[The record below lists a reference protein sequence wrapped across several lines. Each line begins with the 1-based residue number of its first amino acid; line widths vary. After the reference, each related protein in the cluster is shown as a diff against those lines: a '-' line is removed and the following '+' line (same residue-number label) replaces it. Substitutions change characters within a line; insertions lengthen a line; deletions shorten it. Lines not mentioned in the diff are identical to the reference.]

1 MTVLTPHDTAIHI
14 PVWVR
19 DFDTFVTWMHSDEFP
34 DEGRIEFIRGEV
46 LVDLS
51 LEELFSH
58 NQVKCEITSELGHL
72 VRQEEAGF
80 FVAGGM
86 RFTNADAELATN
98 PDGMFVSTETFA
110 AKRVVL
116 RSGAKGHA
124 TELRGT
130 PDVVIEIVSE
140 SSVDKDTAWLMSA
153 YHDAGIPEY
162 WVIDARPGKPKLD
175 IHRHGAKGYTAARK
189 SAGWAKSATFDRS
202 FRLTRAH
209 VADGL
214 ASYALE
220 SR

>member
-1 MTVLTPHDTAIHI
+1 MTVLTPHDTAIHV
-14 PVWVR
+14 PAWVR
-19 DFDTFVTWMHSDEFP
+19 DFDTFVTWTHSDEFP
-34 DEGRIEFIRGEV
+34 DEGRIEFIHGEV
-46 LVDLS
+46 RVDLRM
-51 LEELFSH
+51 EELFSH
-58 NQVKCEITSELGHL
+58 NFVKSAVTECLNRL
-72 VRQEEAGF
+72 VREGRLGF
-80 FVAGGM
+80 YVCDGM
-86 RFTNADAELATN
+86 RLTNADAELATN

-124 TELRGT
+124 TEMRGT
-130 PDVVIEIVSE
+130 PDVVIEIVSA

-162 WVIDARPGKPKLD
+162 WVIDAREMTPRLD
-175 IHRHGAKGYTAARK
+175 VHRHGSKGYTAARK
-189 SAGWAKSATFDRS
+189 SGGWVKSATFDRS
-202 FRLTRAH
+202 FRLTRAD